1 MRVLLV
7 DDHALLVEG
16 LQNLLEAHGIEV
28 VGVARDGLEARAQA
42 NALKPEIILMDIRMP
57 RCDGLTATRL
67 IKADMPDTK
76 IVILT
81 TSTEDEDLFE
91 AVKSGANGYLL
102 KSMDAEGLVEALRDA
117 QEDVPPFAPG
127 LAAKLLA
134 EFARGTGA
142 EPARP
147 ATSRWG
153 SRRARDRVGGDD
165 VRACTLAR
173 GAAQRPPARGAR
185 AGRRGSVVQRGRRPR
200 LPEPAHRQV
209 PHGRD
214 HAEAAPEEPRPGAR
228 RRQGRDRRRVGR
240 PQLGPGSPRAP
251 APRRSSSRS

>member
-67 IKADMPDTK
+67 IKADMPATK

-142 EPARP
+142 EPGDDS
-147 ATSRWG
+147 TG
-153 SRRARDRVGGDD
+153 SRDHRGESEEGLKSAAKTSESAPSLEEPLSARQLEVLALVAEGLSYKEVGDRVF
-165 VRACTLAR
+165 L
-173 GAAQRPPARGAR
+173 
-185 AGRRGSVVQRGRRPR
+185 
-200 LPEPAHRQV
+200 
-209 PHGRD
+209 
-214 HAEAAPEEPRPGAR
+214 
-228 RRQGRDRRRVGR
+228 
-240 PQLGPGSPRAP
+240 SPRTVKYHMAEIMRKLHLKNRAQVLAAAKSVIEDGP
-251 APRRSSSRS
+251 VDPN

>member
-81 TSTEDEDLFE
+81 TSDGGRGPLRGGQVGSQRLPAEEHGRRESRRSAPRRRRRTSRPSPPAWRPSCWLSSRE
-91 AVKSGANGYLL
+91 A
-102 KSMDAEGLVEALRDA
+102 
-117 QEDVPPFAPG
+117 
-127 LAAKLLA
+127 
-134 EFARGTGA
+134 
-142 EPARP
+142 PAR
-147 ATSRWG
+147 SRRARRQRRRG
-153 SRRARDRVGGDD
+153 SRRARRQS
-165 VRACTLAR
+165 R
-173 GAAQRPPARGAR
+173 
-185 AGRRGSVVQRGRRPR
+185 RGRRPS
-200 LPEPAHRQV
+200 L
-209 PHGRD
+209 
-214 HAEAAPEEPRPGAR
+214 R
-228 RRQGRDRRRVGR
+228 RRPRSRSAPVSSRCS
-240 PQLGPGSPRAP
+240 PWSPRAC
-251 APRRSSSRS
+251 RTKRSATAST